1 MEAIIFLNNFLLLV
15 TLEAMFPSHQKYFAI
30 SKQMLTRKY
39 ILQLIND
46 GDKEDSDKGRIN
58 GGNQFHL
65 LLWH

>member
-1 MEAIIFLNNFLLLV
+1 MEAAMFLNNFLLLM

-30 SKQMLTRKY
+30 RKQMLTWKY

-65 LLWH
+65 LWCH